1 MARSEAPIQSF
12 MLTQSLE
19 KEHWNRSDKELKFIE
34 EENIREI
41 GVWIMKRFYC
51 VDKRR

>member
-1 MARSEAPIQSF
+1 

-19 KEHWNRSDKELKFIE
+19 KEHWNWSDKAPKFIE

-41 GVWIMKRFYC
+41 GQPDYETILLG